1 MEALRPFHTG
11 PYLDALVR
19 ANGGEFEESMLAFGL
34 GTMECPV
41 YPGCLDYHRLV
52 AGSTLLGVQALQEE
66 GLVLAFAPTGGM
78 HHAGPGSAA
87 GFCYLNDAVLG
98 ILGFLDR
105 GLRVLYLDIDA
116 HHGDM
121 VQEAFYEE
129 DRVLKISF
137 HESPETLFPH
147 RSGFLEETGKGLGEG
162 LNVNVPLPAGTGDE
176 AFSWAFEQVVPPLT
190 EAFRPEVVVAVLGA
204 DALASDPMSNLKLTT
219 EGYCGAIRWIRK
231 LSPRTLALGC
241 GGYVLEDIARAWT
254 LAWAILNDI
263 PLAEDAELLYGGL
276 FRGDGLLSLQ
286 DRPVFIPEET
296 RRRTTEE
303 CRRVVRYIREHHFAR
318 LDARG

>member
-1 MEALRPFHTG
+1 MSRCLRG
-11 PYLDALVR
+11 P
-19 ANGGEFEESMLAFGL
+19 
-34 GTMECPV
+34 
-41 YPGCLDYHRLV
+41 
-52 AGSTLLGVQALQEE
+52 
-66 GLVLAFAPTGGM
+66 
-78 HHAGPGSAA
+78 
-87 GFCYLNDAVLG
+87 
-98 ILGFLDR
+98 
-105 GLRVLYLDIDA
+105 
-116 HHGDM
+116 
-121 VQEAFYEE
+121 
-129 DRVLKISF
+129 
-137 HESPETLFPH
+137 
-147 RSGFLEETGKGLGEG
+147 
-162 LNVNVPLPAGTGDE
+162 GDE
-176 AFSWAFEQVVPPLT
+176 AFSWALEQVVPPLT

-263 PLAEDAELLYGGL
+263 PLVEDAELLYGGL

-303 CRRVVRYIREHHFAR
+303 CRRVVRYIRENHFAR
-318 LDARG
+318 LGARG